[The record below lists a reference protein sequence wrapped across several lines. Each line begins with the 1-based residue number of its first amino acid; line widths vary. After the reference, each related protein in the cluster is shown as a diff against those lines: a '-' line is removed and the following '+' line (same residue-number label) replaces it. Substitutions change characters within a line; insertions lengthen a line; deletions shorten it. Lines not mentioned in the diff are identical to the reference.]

1 MRMCE
6 GHFGHIELEL
16 PVFHIGYFKATV
28 TILQR
33 ICKVGR
39 RRRSLYG
46 SLLKLEPRN
55 QHSCLQ
61 VTSTTLSND
70 IFLGFSSYIYNVH
83 TDIIPLSLSSPPSS

>member
-33 ICKVGR
+33 ICKVR
-39 RRRSLYG
+39 QEAPSLASFQKGAQPRTLALAAKLPLYNDLQRLFFPQR
-46 SLLKLEPRN
+46 LL
-55 QHSCLQ
+55 
-61 VTSTTLSND
+61 
-70 IFLGFSSYIYNVH
+70 
-83 TDIIPLSLSSPPSS
+83 